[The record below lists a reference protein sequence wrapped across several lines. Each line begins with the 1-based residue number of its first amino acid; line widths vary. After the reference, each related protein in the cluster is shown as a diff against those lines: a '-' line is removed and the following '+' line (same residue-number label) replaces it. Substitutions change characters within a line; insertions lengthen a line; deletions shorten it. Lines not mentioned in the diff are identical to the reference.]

1 MTRESYQLVTSK
13 DNKQLKHCA
22 KLVSSKKARRE
33 EGLFVAEGQRL
44 CEDAIRSGLRPQQTF
59 IVEAMLEKCQPILDA
74 SAQVFLITEE
84 LSAKISDTQTPQ
96 GVFCVFQALDNGVAL
111 DTMKWQRVLLLSS
124 LQDPGNIG
132 TIIRSAEAFGI
143 DGLILSADCPDLTA
157 PKVLRS
163 TMGGVF
169 RLPIKVVENM
179 EEEIARLRE
188 EGFSVYATA
197 LSEKSLDITKLD
209 LSGKVAAV
217 IGNEGNGLTQQV
229 IDACT
234 APAIIPMTGKAESLN
249 AAIAASIVI
258 WEMCRPR

>member
-1 MTRESYQLVTSK
+1 MAYDNYQIIASK
-13 DNKQLKHCA
+13 DNKQVKHCA
-22 KLVSSKKARRE
+22 KLVSSRKYRKE

-44 CEDAIRSGLRPQQTF
+44 CEDAVRSGLKPQQTF
-59 IVEAMLEKCQPILDA
+59 IVENMLEKCAAVLA
-74 SAQVFLITEE
+74 ESKQVFVITDE

-96 GVFCVFQALDNGVAL
+96 GVFCVFQALDNGASV

-143 DGLILSADCPDLTA
+143 DGLILSADCPDLTS

-169 RLPIKVVENM
+169 RLPIKVVENI
-179 EEEIARLRE
+179 EDAIAELRAD
-188 EGFSVYATA
+188 GFSVYATA
-197 LSEKSLDITKLD
+197 LSEKSVPITELD
-209 LSGKVAAV
+209 LNGKCAAV

-234 APAIIPMTGKAESLN
+234 APVIIPMAGKAESLN

-258 WEMCRPR
+258 WEMCR

>member
-1 MTRESYQLVTSK
+1 MYSENYQLIASK
-13 DNKQLKHCA
+13 DNKQVKRCA
-22 KLVSSKKARRE
+22 KLVSSRKYRRE
-33 EGLFVAEGQRL
+33 EGLFVTEGQRL
-44 CEDAIRSGLRPQQTF
+44 CEDAVRSGLKPLQTF
-59 IVEAMLEKCQPILDA
+59 IVEDMMEKCSTVLEQSEQIF
-74 SAQVFLITEE
+74 VITEE

-96 GVFCVFQALDNGVAL
+96 GVFCVFQALDNGTTV

-143 DGLILSADCPDLTA
+143 DGLILSADCPDLTS

-169 RLPIKVVENM
+169 RLPIKVVENIETAI
-179 EEEIARLRE
+179 EELKEQ
-188 EGFSVYATA
+188 GFAVYATA
-197 LSEKSLDITKLD
+197 LSDKSVPITELKLE
-209 LSGKVAAV
+209 GKCAAV

-234 APAIIPMTGKAESLN
+234 APVIIPMAGKAESLN

-258 WEMCRPR
+258 WEMCRQ

>member
-1 MTRESYQLVTSK
+1 MDSGRYTVSASK
-13 DNKQLKHCA
+13 ENKQIKHCA
-22 KLVSSKKARRE
+22 KLISSRKYRRE

-44 CEDAIRSGLRPQQTF
+44 CEDAVRSGLQPLQCF
-59 IVEAMLEKCQPILDA
+59 VVESMLEKCAPILER
-74 SAQVFLITEE
+74 SEQVFLISEE
-84 LSAKISDTQTPQ
+84 LAAKISDTQTPQ
-96 GVFCVFQALDNGVAL
+96 GVFCVFEALDNGRSL

-143 DGLILSADCPDLTA
+143 DGLILSADCPDLTS

-179 EEEIARLRE
+179 EEEIAALRQQ
-188 EGFSVYATA
+188 GFAVYATA
-197 LSEKSLDITKLD
+197 LSEKSIPMTELD

-234 APAIIPMTGKAESLN
+234 AATIIPMAGKAESLN

-258 WEMCRPR
+258 WEMCRP

>member
-1 MTRESYQLVTSK
+1 MTAGDFQVVTSK
-13 DNKQLKHCA
+13 DNKQLKHCT

-44 CEDAIRSGLRPQQTF
+44 CEDAVRSGLCPVQTF
-59 IVEAMLEKCQPILDA
+59 ILEDMVEKCSSIIEA
-74 SAQVFLITEE
+74 SQQVFLITEE

-96 GVFCVFQALDNGVAL
+96 GVFCIFEALDNGDSV

-124 LQDPGNIG
+124 LQDPGNLG

-157 PKVLRS
+157 PKVIRS

-169 RLPIKVVENM
+169 RMPIKVVDNM
-179 EEEIARLRE
+179 EAEISRLRE
-188 EGFSVYATA
+188 DGFAVYATA
-197 LSEKSLDITKLD
+197 LSDKSLDITGLD

-234 APAIIPMTGKAESLN
+234 APVIIPMAGKAESLN

-258 WEMCRPR
+258 WEMCRKQ

>member
-1 MTRESYQLVTSK
+1 MDSGRYTVIASK
-13 DNKQLKHCA
+13 ENKQIKHCA
-22 KLVSSKKARRE
+22 KLISSRKYRRE

-44 CEDAIRSGLRPQQTF
+44 CEDAVRSGLQPLQCF
-59 IVEAMLEKCQPILDA
+59 VVESMLEKCAPILGR
-74 SAQVFLITEE
+74 SEQVFLISEE
-84 LSAKISDTQTPQ
+84 LAAKISDTQTPQ
-96 GVFCVFQALDNGVAL
+96 GVFCVFEALDNGRSL

-143 DGLILSADCPDLTA
+143 DGLILSADCPDLTS

-179 EEEIARLRE
+179 EEEIAALRQQ
-188 EGFSVYATA
+188 GFAVYATA
-197 LSEKSLDITKLD
+197 LSEKSIPMTELD

-234 APAIIPMTGKAESLN
+234 AATIIPMAGKAESLN

-258 WEMCRPR
+258 WEMCRP